1 MLLDP
6 ADPVLAHAGTRLR
19 TEPVLWLATSRPHAV
34 PVWFSWTDPVVT
46 IFSQPDTAKVA
57 HLRTDPAVALHL
69 DTAAGGTDVVLLTGR
84 VSIGDPDE
92 ERERTFATKYADQ
105 LGGQSFA
112 QWRAVFSLALT
123 VVVGKVVAWQAGSG
137 GLDYRSVP

>member
-19 TEPVLWLATSRPHAV
+19 TEPVVWLATARPHAV

-46 IFSQPDTAKVA
+46 IFSQTDTAKVR
-57 HLRTDPAVALHL
+57 HLRADPAVALHL
-69 DTAAGGTDVVLLTGR
+69 DTAAQGTDVVLLHGR
-84 VSIGDPDE
+84 VEFGDPDD
-92 ERERTFATKYADQ
+92 ERERAFATKYADQ

-112 QWRAVFSLALT
+112 QWRATFSLALT
-123 VVVGKVVAWQAGSG
+123 VVVGKVVAWQAGPG
-137 GLDYRSVP
+137 GLEYRSVP

>member
-46 IFSQPDTAKVA
+46 IFSRPDTVKVA
-57 HLRTDPAVALHL
+57 HLRADPAVALHL
-69 DTAAGGTDVVLLTGR
+69 DTAAGGTDVVLLSGR
-84 VSIGDPDE
+84 VEFGDPHD
-92 ERERTFATKYADQ
+92 ERERAFAAKYADQ

-112 QWRAVFSLALT
+112 QWRSTFSLALT
-123 VVVGKVVAWQAGSG
+123 AVVGKVVAWQAGPG
-137 GLDYRSVP
+137 GLEYRSVP